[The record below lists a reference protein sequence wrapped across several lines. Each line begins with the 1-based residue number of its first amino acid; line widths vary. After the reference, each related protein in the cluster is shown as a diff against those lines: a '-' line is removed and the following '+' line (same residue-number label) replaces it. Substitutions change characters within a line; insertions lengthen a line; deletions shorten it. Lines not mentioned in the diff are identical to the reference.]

1 MKTKERLAFLENNLR
16 NYDFKIE
23 VGECSNKDNI
33 CLSFYKDDKCVM
45 CSYCDRK
52 LYNKLVKKLN
62 VSPIENLEDIII
74 RNSDF
79 IQAKLTSY
87 SLVKVNKLRSN
98 LRIHMWKNQRT
109 RENMITAIM
118 RTFHQNAFNHRQIIS
133 DFIKSN

>member
-45 CSYCDRK
+45 CYYTDRK
-52 LYNKLVKKLN
+52 LYNKVVKKLN
-62 VSPIENLEDIII
+62 VSPIEDIEDIII

-87 SLVKVNKLRSN
+87 SLVKLNKLRVN

-109 RENMITAIM
+109 RENMITGIM
-118 RTFHQNAFNHRQIIS
+118 RTFHENAFNHRQIIS
-133 DFIKSN
+133 DFIKNN